1 MLSLNLL
8 YTIVVCVHSAVTLYD
23 CSQLATGC
31 STCLAAVIAPSFDC
45 GWCDPAQGCQFVGA
59 SCGSTHITQ
68 GASCPAP
75 IITRFTPVS
84 GPTEGGTLITIEGT
98 DLGVVFQDIAT
109 ITIST
114 SPCTP
119 VEATYQSGVNLQ
131 CETTSG
137 VSSGLIRV
145 TRGGG
150 RVGDSSQAFA
160 VVSPAIS
167 GVEPAFGPMA
177 GGSRVRVQGSNL
189 AAGNSMETTV
199 TLEGTETLACAVM

>member
-1 MLSLNLL
+1 MEPAL
-8 YTIVVCVHSAVTLYD
+8 
-23 CSQLATGC
+23 
-31 STCLAAVIAPSFDC
+31 DC

-98 DLGVVFQDIAT
+98 NLGVVFQDIAT
-109 ITIST
+109 ISIDG

-119 VEATYQSGVNLQ
+119 VEATYQSGVSVQ
-131 CETTSG
+131 CETTNG

-150 RVGDSSQAFA
+150 GGVGDSSQAFA

-199 TLEGTETLACAVM
+199 TLEGTDTLDCTVT

>member
-1 MLSLNLL
+1 M
-8 YTIVVCVHSAVTLYD
+8 VLYD
-23 CSQLATGC
+23 CSQLADGC
-31 STCLAAVIAPSFDC
+31 STCLAAIMAPPLDC
-45 GWCDPAQGCQFVGA
+45 GWCDPTQGCQFVGA

-84 GPTEGGTLITIEGT
+84 GTTEGGTLITIEGT

-109 ITIST
+109 ILING

-119 VEATYQSGVNLQ
+119 VEATYQAGVSVQ

-137 VSSGLIRV
+137 VSSGLIQV

-150 RVGDSSQAFA
+150 AVGDSSQEFA

-189 AAGNSMETTV
+189 AAGNSVETTV
-199 TLEGTETLACAVM
+199 TLEGIDTLDCTVT